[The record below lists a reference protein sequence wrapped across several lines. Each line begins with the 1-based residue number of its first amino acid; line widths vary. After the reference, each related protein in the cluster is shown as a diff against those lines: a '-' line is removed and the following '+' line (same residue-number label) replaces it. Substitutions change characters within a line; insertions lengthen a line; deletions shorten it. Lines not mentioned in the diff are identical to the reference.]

1 MDARKGIVATRKEMA
16 AKQQEQPSI
25 PRLLNNTLDNSGY
38 KRRFDEL
45 LGKRAP
51 QFVSS
56 LAALINSNEDV
67 LDIFKN
73 NPITIIQSALKA
85 AAYDL
90 PIEPSLG
97 YAYILPFKQDA
108 VFVLGYK
115 GMVQLALRTGLYMR
129 LNAVDVREGELISY
143 DRLTEDI
150 EFRWEADNA
159 KRAKI
164 PVIGYAAF
172 YRLKNGMEKTLFMT
186 KDEIDAHEQ
195 ANRKGANKNSVW
207 INHYD
212 EMAKKTILRRLLSK
226 WGIMSINYLDASP
239 ADQEVMRNMAEGTL
253 DDTEMPQERT
263 IENSPN
269 LAPVSPAEP
278 AEAITIPWEQGN
290 AQEGPNQAVSGE
302 AMNGGRAND

>member
-1 MDARKGIVATRKEMA
+1 MDARKGIVATRNEMA
-16 AKQQEQPSI
+16 AQQQERLSI
-25 PRLLNNTLDNSGY
+25 PKLLNNTLDNSGY

-56 LAALINSNEDV
+56 LAALINSTPQV
-67 LDIFKN
+67 LTIFQN
-73 NPITIIQSALKA
+73 NPVAIIQSALKA

-97 YAYILPFKQDA
+97 YAYILPFGQTA
-108 VFVLGYK
+108 TFVLGYK

-186 KDEIDAHEQ
+186 KAEIDAHEL
-195 ANRKGANKNSVW
+195 ANRKGRSQNPVW
-207 INHYD
+207 RNHYD
-212 EMAKKTILRRLLSK
+212 EMAKKTVLRRLLSK

-290 AQEGPNQAVSGE
+290 AQEGKNQAVSGE
-302 AMNGGRAND
+302 AMNGGEGK

>member
-1 MDARKGIVATRKEMA
+1 MDARKGIVATRNEMA
-16 AKQQEQPSI
+16 AQQQERPSI
-25 PRLLNNTLDNSGY
+25 PKLLNNTLDNSGY

-67 LDIFKN
+67 LAIFRD

-97 YAYILPFKQDA
+97 YAYILPFKKSA

-186 KDEIDAHEQ
+186 KDEIDAHEL
-195 ANRKGANKNSVW
+195 ANRKGADKNPVW
-207 INHYD
+207 KNHYD

-239 ADQEVMRNMAEGTL
+239 ADQEVMRNMADGTL

-269 LAPVSPAEP
+269 LAPVSPAES

-290 AQEGPNQAVSGE
+290 AQEGPNQAVSAE
-302 AMNGGRAND
+302 AMNGGQGK

>member
-1 MDARKGIVATRKEMA
+1 MDARKGIVETRKEMA
-16 AKQQEQPSI
+16 AQQQERPSI
-25 PRLLNNTLDNSGY
+25 PKLLNNTLDNSGY

-67 LDIFKN
+67 LAIFQN

-97 YAYILPFKQDA
+97 YAYILPFKQNA

-159 KRAKI
+159 KRAKT
-164 PVIGYAAF
+164 PVVGYAAF

-186 KDEIDAHEQ
+186 KDEIDAHEL
-195 ANRKGANKNSVW
+195 ANRKGADKNPVW
-207 INHYD
+207 KNHYD

-226 WGIMSINYLDASP
+226 WGIMSINYLEASP

-253 DDTEMPQERT
+253 DDTEMPHERT

-269 LAPVSPAEP
+269 FAPVSHAEP

-290 AQEGPNQAVSGE
+290 AQKGQNQAVSGE
-302 AMNGGRAND
+302 AMNWGEGK

>member
-16 AKQQEQPSI
+16 EKQQEQPSI

-67 LDIFKN
+67 LAIFQN

-97 YAYILPFKQDA
+97 YAYILPFKQNA

-186 KDEIDAHEQ
+186 KAEIDAHEL
-195 ANRKGANKNSVW
+195 ANRKGRSQNPVW
-207 INHYD
+207 KNHYD

-226 WGIMSINYLDASP
+226 WGIMSINYLEASP
-239 ADQEVMRNMAEGTL
+239 ADQEVMRNMADGTL

-269 LAPVSPAEP
+269 FAPVSPAEP

-290 AQEGPNQAVSGE
+290 AQKGQNQAAAGKS
-302 AMNGGRAND
+302 MNGGQGK